1 MCKLVSGLVDL
12 ADPCSKSR
20 IMKHLL
26 LLVLS
31 TVLLSACQKMET
43 AMPQPLPQVMPGFSM
58 VSSTTFSSLNRYN
71 VSGRLEVW
79 KNGNAYE
86 FRFIDF
92 RSTNGPDLEILLTT
106 GQSAN
111 PSINLGDIQGIDGNY
126 IYQYTDTNGTV
137 GDFSHVLVWC
147 TRFSVAFGIAP
158 FASE

>member
-1 MCKLVSGLVDL
+1 
-12 ADPCSKSR
+12 
-20 IMKHLL
+20 MKQLL
-26 LLVLS
+26 IFALS
-31 TVLLSACQKMET
+31 IVLLSACQKMEN
-43 AMPQPLPQVMPGFSM
+43 AMPQPLPEVASGYSL

-71 VSGRLEVW
+71 VSGKLEVW

-92 RSTNGPDLEILLTT
+92 RSSNGPDLEILLTT

-111 PSINLGDIQGIDGNY
+111 PAINLGEIQGIEGNY
-126 IYQYTDTNGTV
+126 IYRFTDTTGTI